1 MTNTQYFANVMG
13 NSLPDAAAVLQ
24 GAPNGRRIEGT
35 VSFYQTPQGVLVTA
49 AVRGLP
55 VTRMACAQPIFALH
69 VHEGTAC
76 TGNASDPFANAGMH
90 FNPGGCPHPYHAGDL
105 PPLFSDRTGFAW
117 MAVLTDRFTVRD
129 VLGKAVIVHSKP
141 DDFKTQPSGDAGAK
155 LACGI
160 ITPTRRDGVS
170 G

>member
-1 MTNTQYFANVMG
+1 MKQSNSQFFANVIQ

-24 GAPNGRRIEGT
+24 GAPRGRQIEGT

-76 TGNASDPFANAGMH
+76 TGTAADPFANAGMH
-90 FNPGGCPHPYHAGDL
+90 FNPQGCPHPYHAGDL

-117 MAVLTDRFTVRD
+117 MAVLTDRFTVAD
-129 VLGKAVIVHSKP
+129 VLGRTVIVHARP
-141 DDFKTQPSGDAGAK
+141 DDFTTQPSGNAGDK
-155 LACGI
+155 IACGV
-160 ITPTRRDGVS
+160 ITAVRR
-170 G
+170 